1 MLNNPESVPGV
12 NNAQCALILA
22 QGGCHTK
29 FHSLMAKIIRK
40 TPVNLI
46 LIGFMAT
53 GKSTLARTLA
63 PGLGFDVVDTDD
75 LIIERAGKP
84 ITEIFSDIGQEG
96 FRDLESG
103 ILKDFLNRDRMVIS
117 TGGGIVTR
125 PGNIELLRSLGMVI
139 WLNASIDV
147 IIQRAAKS
155 DGRPLLKADDP
166 RRSVE
171 ELLAGRVEL
180 YREAA
185 DECIDVDDLSSEE
198 LAYGIAE
205 SARVWFA
212 RSH

>member
-1 MLNNPESVPGV
+1 ML
-12 NNAQCALILA
+12 
-22 QGGCHTK
+22 
-29 FHSLMAKIIRK
+29 LMANMIRK

-53 GKSTLARTLA
+53 GKSTLAKALA

-75 LIIERAGKP
+75 LIVKRAGKP
-84 ITEIFSDIGQEG
+84 ITDIFSEVGQDG
-96 FRDLESG
+96 FRDLECEV
-103 ILKDFLNRDRMVIS
+103 LRDLLNRERMVIS

-125 PGNIELLRSLGMVI
+125 AANIELIRSLGMVI
-139 WLNASIDV
+139 WLDASIDV
-147 IIQRAAKS
+147 IIERASKS
-155 DGRPLLKADDP
+155 DDRPLLNTGDP

-171 ELLAGRVEL
+171 ELMAKRIEL

-205 SARVWFA
+205 SARFWFSA
-212 RSH
+212 SH

>member
-1 MLNNPESVPGV
+1 
-12 NNAQCALILA
+12 
-22 QGGCHTK
+22 
-29 FHSLMAKIIRK
+29 MAKIIRK

-125 PGNIELLRSLGMVI
+125 PGNIELLRSLGIVI

-147 IIQRAAKS
+147 IIERAAKS
-155 DGRPLLKADDP
+155 DDRPLLNTDDP
-166 RRSVE
+166 RRSIE
-171 ELLAGRVEL
+171 ELMAGRIEL

-185 DECIDVDDLSSEE
+185 DQRIDVDELSSEE
-198 LAYGIAE
+198 LAYGIAK
-205 SARVWFA
+205 SARFWFSA
-212 RSH
+212 SH